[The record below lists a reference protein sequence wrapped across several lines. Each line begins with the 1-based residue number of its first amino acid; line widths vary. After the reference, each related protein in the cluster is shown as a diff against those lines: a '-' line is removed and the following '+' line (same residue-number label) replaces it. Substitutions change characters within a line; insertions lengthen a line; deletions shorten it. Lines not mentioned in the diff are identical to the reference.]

1 MEDDCVY
8 CQHHHRFCGEKMT
21 KHEFMHRGH
30 NGDSAMSSK
39 QASYFLDFWLKS
51 MKIHQPGVS
60 DLDHLDAFRKCLD
73 QKREEV
79 QSRGTKRA
87 SPAVVEDDDF
97 DDDDTRI
104 ENSGGE
110 SVEHLTPEGP
120 PTHASEVEMMA
131 ENQSHPFIVAGTIFG
146 ELMPSECFHGGT
158 EMNAPPPAVGPWF
171 SW

>member
-87 SPAVVEDDDF
+87 SPAVVEDDF

-104 ENSGGE
+104 ENNGE
-110 SVEHLTPEGP
+110 DSVGNCTPDGPLTQ
-120 PTHASEVEMMA
+120 ASEIEMMA
-131 ENQSHPFIVAGTIFG
+131 EPPHQSFIVTGTIIS
-146 ELMPSECFHGGT
+146 ELGACDYYHGGS
-158 EMNAPPPAVGPWF
+158 EMNAAQAVGPWYPDL
-171 SW
+171 W

>member
-1 MEDDCVY
+1 
-8 CQHHHRFCGEKMT
+8 
-21 KHEFMHRGH
+21 
-30 NGDSAMSSK
+30 MSSK

-87 SPAVVEDDDF
+87 SPAVVEDDF

-104 ENSGGE
+104 ENNGE
-110 SVEHLTPEGP
+110 DSVGNCTPDGPLTQ
-120 PTHASEVEMMA
+120 ASEIEMMA
-131 ENQSHPFIVAGTIFG
+131 EPPHQSFIVTGTIIS
-146 ELMPSECFHGGT
+146 ELGACDYYHGGS
-158 EMNAPPPAVGPWF
+158 EMNAAQAVGPWYPDL
-171 SW
+171 W